1 MIPNKLISRQEI
13 LGGVHG
19 RPAQQHPD
27 LLPFPVPE
35 ATDDCYAPL
44 VAACLEGVGSPSLT
58 LTPLHLSF
66 LSGFLDYGS
75 VMPYY
80 G

>member
-13 LGGVHG
+13 LGGVHS

-35 ATDDCYAPL
+35 ATDDYCAPL
-44 VAACLEGVGSPSLT
+44 VAAYLEGVVPPSLA
-58 LTPLHLSF
+58 LMPFHLRF
-66 LSGFLDYGS
+66 LSGFLDCGS